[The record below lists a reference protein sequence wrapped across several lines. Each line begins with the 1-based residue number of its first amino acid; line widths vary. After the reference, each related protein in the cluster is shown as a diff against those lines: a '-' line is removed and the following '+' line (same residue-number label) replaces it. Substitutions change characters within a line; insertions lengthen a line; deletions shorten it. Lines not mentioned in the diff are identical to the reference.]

1 MSVRNNLRDKLEDGE
16 LDLSMMQ
23 LVDVPV
29 REIEQLGTKV
39 TALNLSHN
47 LLSSL
52 PANLP
57 LLTHITKLDLSKNQ
71 LTDLPENFGQ
81 LRALKSLDL
90 YANRIEKL
98 PVSFSQLK
106 SLKWLDLKDNPLC
119 PALKQAAGDCIT
131 PNDCAMCAKKVV
143 ALLQSYDSQLQ
154 RERQRKLEEEMKAQ
168 REMEKKEEVERERIR
183 QEKRAA
189 KEKRREEARMRE
201 AEVKKETDLKMSQ
214 EMQMNGNGVGYT
226 RNSNGSNN
234 LNYHHNG
241 HSSNMAQ
248 PHGKNCLG
256 SILMFLLGLAVAG
269 LGLAISLLWIYTEGK
284 LDAKSVSTALPVI
297 QADIEETLLT
307 IGKSTSMMYEEV
319 EKMSKPYLESA
330 IKNGKTAWNEGGK
343 QIRVGAKYLEEN
355 YGEFFNQF
363 WSKIKEM
370 AQCVLDQI
378 IQAWKQILP
387 HLKEA
392 WETSKP
398 YFHEL
403 GKIIIEKTLE
413 VWKYLLDN
421 FPVYMEM
428 LTQTCMDVAQYA
440 TKTWQ
445 KISEAF

>member
-1 MSVRNNLRDKLEDGE
+1 MSVRNNLKDKLEDGE

-39 TALNLSHN
+39 TAVNLSHN

-98 PVSFSQLK
+98 PVSFSQLRN
-106 SLKWLDLKDNPLC
+106 LKWLDLKDNPLC

-143 ALLQSYDSQLQ
+143 ALLQSYESQLQ

-168 REMEKKEEVERERIR
+168 RELERKEEAERERIR

-201 AEVKKETDLKMSQ
+201 AEVKKETDMKMSH
-214 EMQMNGNGVGYT
+214 EMQMNGNGAG
-226 RNSNGSNN
+226 NSKKSNN
-234 LNYHHNG
+234 YSHNG
-241 HSSNMAQ
+241 YSSNETQ
-248 PHGKNCLG
+248 PHGKTCLG
-256 SILMFLLGLAVAG
+256 IVLMFLLGVAVAG

-284 LDAKSVSTALPVI
+284 LDSKSVSSALPVI
-297 QADIEETLLT
+297 QADIEETLLK

-330 IKNGKTAWNEGGK
+330 IKNGKSAWNEGGK
-343 QIRVGAKYLEEN
+343 QLRVGAKYLEEN
-355 YGEFFNQF
+355 YGEFFNQS
-363 WSKIKEM
+363 WSKIREM
-370 AQCVLDQI
+370 AQSVLNKI
-378 IQAWKQILP
+378 IEAWKQLLP

-392 WETSKP
+392 WEASKP

-413 VWKYLLDN
+413 LWKYLQEN

-428 LTQTCMDVAQYA
+428 LTQTGMEVGQFAA
-440 TKTWQ
+440 RTWQ